1 MQTAEEAQGAVTMF
15 NNLSFMG
22 SRIRVK
28 VDRGSHLARSVSFDG
43 VCAGSDTAGSV
54 PENGD
59 TCQSWADEMTAEAN
73 AVDNCKPLVIDGSGL
88 NRAGEGLSTSAPT

>member
-1 MQTAEEAQGAVTMF
+1 MTMF

-28 VDRGSHLARSVSFDG
+28 VDRGSHLARAVSFDG
-43 VCAGSDTAGSV
+43 GCVGSDTAGSV
-54 PENGD
+54 PDNGD
-59 TCQSWADEMTAEAN
+59 TCQSWADEMTAGAH

-88 NRAGEGLSTSAPT
+88 NRSSEILSTSAPT